1 MKKQL
6 LLFAFS
12 AIALTS
18 CEDDDVK
25 AYEMDMLKGDWRV
38 SKTEIISG
46 KDGKT
51 VLLTDTPTGCE
62 MKDILHF
69 RTDYYVSYTY
79 YSGTD
84 ANCQLNG
91 KNEGKF
97 TYNEETKDLAI
108 KFDQGEEEKYI
119 VMILSNS
126 ELKVMQLFNNG
137 DANGDGINDLYYTTY
152 KR

>member
-51 VLLTDTPTGCE
+51 TLSVGSPSGCS
-62 MKDILHF
+62 MKDLLHF

-79 YSGTD
+79 YSTVGS
-84 ANCQLNG
+84 NCQLTG

-97 TYNEETKDLAI
+97 EYNEETKDLAI
-108 KFDQGEEEKYI
+108 KFDQEEVENYKVI
-119 VMILSNS
+119 ILSNS

>member
-51 VLLTDTPTGCE
+51 TLSVGSPSGCS
-62 MKDILHF
+62 MKNILHF

-79 YSGTD
+79 FSGTD

-97 TYNEETKDLAI
+97 TYNEETKDLSI
-108 KFDQGEEEKYI
+108 QFDQEEAENYK

-137 DANGDGINDLYYTTY
+137 DANGDGVNDLYYTTY

>member
-51 VLLTDTPTGCE
+51 PLSVGSPSGCS
-62 MKDILHF
+62 MKNILHF

-108 KFDQGEEEKYI
+108 KFDQEEEEKYK
-119 VMILSNS
+119 VMILSNT